1 MRIVFG
7 AAAVGVIAASYIVC
21 PDEIRNS
28 ITDTVTPNEQVLVD
42 MQDGLETLIAYF
54 SGPEDIQP
62 ETPPV

>member
-7 AAAVGVIAASYIVC
+7 AAAVGIIAASYVVC
-21 PDEIRNS
+21 PDQIRDS
-28 ITDTVTPNEQVLVD
+28 VTEAVTPNEQVLKD
-42 MQDGLETLIAYF
+42 MQDGIETLVAYF